1 MLAVGIYAYSWHFLI
16 TVLVISFLIFFH
28 ELGHFLAARMLK
40 VGVLKFSVGFGQSIY
55 SKTIGGTEYAIGAIP
70 LGGYV
75 SLKGQEDA
83 KPGLKNEDAD
93 SYTRLSP
100 LGRISSFLP
109 DRFLTLPWRFLSL
122 SRSDISELRG

>member
-1 MLAVGIYAYSWHFLI
+1 MAALLAVGIYAYSWHFLI

-40 VGVLKFSVGFGQSIY
+40 VGVLKFSVGFGQSVY
-55 SKTIGGTEYAIGAIP
+55 SKTIGDTEYAISAIP

-75 SLKGQEDA
+75 SLKGQEDS

-93 SYTRLSP
+93 S
-100 LGRISSFLP
+100 
-109 DRFLTLPWRFLSL
+109 
-122 SRSDISELRG
+122 

>member
-1 MLAVGIYAYSWHFLI
+1 MKGIIFTAAILVIGIYAYSWHFLI

-40 VGVLKFSVGFGQSIY
+40 VGVLKFSVGYGQSIY

-75 SLKGQEDA
+75 SLKGQEDD
-83 KPGLKNEDAD
+83 KPGLK
-93 SYTRLSP
+93 TRTP
-100 LGRISSFLP
+100 
-109 DRFLTLPWRFLSL
+109 TAT
-122 SRSDISELRG
+122 RGLAR